1 MPNNMPRP
9 TGHGTKAAVS
19 GGRWSRNLE
28 RNKTEYLDRLRC
40 LHQKFGKP
48 HYLCNLT
55 HPDYTKSLLPN
66 GITLVHK
73 YIKATRL
80 VHCGYVI
87 DCGSRHDFPQQGMA
101 HAIEHMVFK
110 GTQRRKNWQIISY
123 LENVGGELNAY
134 TTRDYTA
141 IYTSLHKKY
150 ASRALDLLTD
160 IVFHSS
166 IPAQE
171 LEKEKK
177 VILEEINMYLDSPE
191 ESIADEF
198 QEQFFGKHSLAHNI
212 LGTPEDVK
220 AISQQG
226 MLDFYKHQYT
236 TNNSV
241 LAIVGN
247 ITLQKATL
255 LACALPVP
263 MAEKAPKTKAQ
274 KFKPNTQRVV
284 KELPIHQAHIMMGCV
299 APSLTSPQ
307 RWTLLL
313 LNNILG
319 GPALNSRLSLAI
331 REKHGLAYHIESSY
345 QMYMDCGFFNIYVGC
360 DTENVEKCESLVMQ
374 ELKKLATK
382 PMGAMQLTKAK
393 NQLMGQAVI
402 AEESY
407 SSVMLHLGK
416 SILRK
421 GKALSFDEAMQRIQ
435 AITAEDIQNLAKE
448 IFKPEAFGILI
459 YKAKK

>member
-1 MPNNMPRP
+1 
-9 TGHGTKAAVS
+9 
-19 GGRWSRNLE
+19 
-28 RNKTEYLDRLRC
+28 
-40 LHQKFGKP
+40 
-48 HYLCNLT
+48 
-55 HPDYTKSLLPN
+55 
-66 GITLVHK
+66 
-73 YIKATRL
+73 
-80 VHCGYVI
+80 
-87 DCGSRHDFPQQGMA
+87 
-101 HAIEHMVFK
+101 
-110 GTQRRKNWQIISY
+110 
-123 LENVGGELNAY
+123 
-134 TTRDYTA
+134 
-141 IYTSLHKKY
+141 
-150 ASRALDLLTD
+150 
-160 IVFHSS
+160 
-166 IPAQE
+166 
-171 LEKEKK
+171 
-177 VILEEINMYLDSPE
+177 
-191 ESIADEF
+191 
-198 QEQFFGKHSLAHNI
+198 
-212 LGTPEDVK
+212 
-220 AISQQG
+220 